1 MTAPKLD
8 AGGGSSPAP
17 VLTIKQHQLVRDA
30 LPLVHE
36 CADTFCWAYD
46 LYGRYPRRHVHR
58 GGPDDCIGYSDMCT
72 IGKLALYDAV
82 PRFQEARNRSFRRFA
97 KLRVFGA
104 MMDELKC
111 TTRQARMDRAMLRA
125 VAYFLAD
132 YNDDFDISKH
142 DTPEIQ
148 RRADLMCDT
157 AAAVMFVAGAEQT
170 RVETACDTLAD
181 AEENVVAVEGLR
193 EIVRNLSEETSRFLD
208 MLFGA
213 GFDQHKV
220 AEELG
225 LARETVC
232 RRLARLCAD
241 LRRLLKVMGIKRA
254 PPPMQLGLRPVL
266 NEPEDPPASSGD
278 RTDTEGAK
286 QKPRRRR

>member
-1 MTAPKLD
+1 M
-8 AGGGSSPAP
+8 S
-17 VLTIKQHQLVRDA
+17 
-30 LPLVHE
+30 
-36 CADTFCWAYD
+36 
-46 LYGRYPRRHVHR
+46 
-58 GGPDDCIGYSDMCT
+58 T

-82 PRFQEARNRSFRRFA
+82 PRFQEERNRSFRRFA

-111 TTRQARMDRAMLRA
+111 TTKQARIDRAMHRA
-125 VAYFLAD
+125 AIYFLGD

-142 DTPEIQ
+142 DRPEME
-148 RRADLMCDT
+148 RRVDLMCDT
-157 AAAVMFVAGAEQT
+157 VAAVMFAAGAEQA
-170 RVETACDTLAD
+170 RIETAQDTLAD
-181 AEENVVAVEGLR
+181 AEENMVAVEALR
-193 EIVRNLSEETSRFLD
+193 EIVRDLSEETCGFLD

-220 AEELG
+220 AEQLG

-266 NEPEDPPASSGD
+266 NEPDDAPTASGD
-278 RTDTEGAK
+278 ATNAEGAG
-286 QKPRRRR
+286 QRPRRKR